1 MLFTAPDMETSM
13 DGNATVDFLEELEGS
28 LKAVEPGAL
37 TERFAEGWMVAFPTT
52 CSSSVVLL
60 HFPEPLQLPPPPDHD
75 SEIEEIWIADTASE
89 ETASVCC

>member
-37 TERFAEGWMVAFPTT
+37 TEHFTEGWMVAFPTT
-52 CSSSVVLL
+52 CSS
-60 HFPEPLQLPPPPDHD
+60 
-75 SEIEEIWIADTASE
+75 
-89 ETASVCC
+89 